1 MEPYPCKILPSSI
14 EASRLFSV
22 YLASSIANLRYLAKN
37 IFFSWL
43 VDIPIEIA
51 KD

>member
-1 MEPYPCKILPSSI
+1 
-14 EASRLFSV
+14 LFSV

-37 IFFSWL
+37 LFFSWL